1 MGRAVIVGGA
11 RTPFVRAFGPFYD
24 MDTIDLGCAAVRG
37 MLERYGV
44 PFDAVQGIVWG
55 GVILPS
61 GAPNVAREIGLDLGL
76 PHSVDAMTVS
86 RACASGLQAITL
98 AAAAIERGEADVMVA
113 GGSDSTSATR
123 LELPASLMHH

>member
-61 GAPNVAREIGLDLGL
+61 GAPNVAREIGLD
-76 PHSVDAMTVS
+76 PDSHSVDAMTVS

-98 AAAAIERGEADVMVA
+98 AAAAIDVVKRM
-113 GGSDSTSATR
+113 
-123 LELPASLMHH
+123 